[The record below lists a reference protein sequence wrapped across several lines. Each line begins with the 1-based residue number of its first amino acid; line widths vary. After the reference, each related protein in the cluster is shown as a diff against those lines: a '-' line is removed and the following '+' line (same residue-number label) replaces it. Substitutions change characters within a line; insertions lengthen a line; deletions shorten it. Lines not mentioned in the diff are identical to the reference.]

1 MIEFVTSQAHNLKT
15 PKCFFPNQPLG
26 ESAMKLNDALTRYE
40 MDKLDLE
47 PLMHSQAGK
56 DLLKSTSYIEYFDKP
71 VEESFKLLSNEIN
84 SIENNNLNDR
94 VMIFHLLLVRARA
107 KETSVDSPKVYTY
120 SVLRTFLEFYLNGNE
135 QTQEYF
141 VNTII
146 AQLFVELNFWREL
159 VLMCDLCFT
168 MQTKEPGLTH
178 EQVVHLEF
186 LYKKLIRLFV
196 EKLVDDLAKVD
207 RKNRTC
213 LVAMLTSLKIT
224 GKKHEKLFIF

>member
-1 MIEFVTSQAHNLKT
+1 MIEFVASQAHNLKT

-26 ESAMKLNDALTRYE
+26 ESAMKLNDALTRYD

-47 PLMHSQAGK
+47 PLMHSQAAK
-56 DLLKSTSYIEYFDKP
+56 ELLKSTSFNEYFDKP
-71 VEESFKLLSNEIN
+71 VDESVKLLSNEIN
-84 SIENNNLNDR
+84 SIESSNLNDR
-94 VMIFHLLLVRARA
+94 VMTFHLLLVRARA
-107 KETSVDSPKVYTY
+107 KEASVDSPKVYTY
-120 SVLRTFLEFYLNGNE
+120 SVLRMFLGLYLNGMNGNE
-135 QTQEYF
+135 QMQEYF

-146 AQLFVELNFWREL
+146 PQLFVVLQFWREL

-168 MQTKEPGLTH
+168 MQTKEPNLTP
-178 EQVVHLEF
+178 EQVIHLGT

-224 GKKHEKLFIF
+224 GKNDY